1 MAHVVPAI
9 TPAPA
14 IPRIEPRQWL
24 TLATVLGGT
33 FVAFFDVFVVNVAIP
48 TVQRDLHASFAQ
60 VQLVIAAYALAY
72 AVALITGGRLG
83 DIYGRKRLFMLG
95 MAGFTLTSALC
106 GVAPFPIFLIIS
118 RVVQGL
124 SAALMT
130 PQVVSI
136 IQVTFPPRERGR
148 ALGIYGAVFGF
159 AATAAQVLGGLLIHA
174 NLFGLSWR
182 PAFLVNIPVG
192 VGTLVVATFLLAES
206 RSATAPRL
214 DLGGVCLLTVGLFLL
229 AFPLV
234 EGREAGWPAWSWLCL
249 LASIPVLAAFI
260 AFERR
265 ETARSGSPLVVLRL
279 FRHRAFVAGLVVA
292 ASVGAGAAGFLLALA
307 LYLQIGLRLS
317 PFAAGLILGPGAV
330 GYFLGATL
338 AAKLIPRFGS
348 RLAVCGLSLWVA
360 AWIVSIVAVHRGQEA
375 GPVVAL
381 ALLLFAMGVGNGLT
395 TPAVM
400 TTVLADV
407 ERDDA
412 GSASGIFV
420 TAQQIGNTLGVASIG
435 VIFFG
440 VLAGRTVPV
449 STALA
454 PSFGQQA
461 AALGLPAETVAAM
474 TTDFRAC
481 ADDRARGHDPAIMPA
496 SCQRATLHPADPQSG
511 ALIATF
517 LQGANARNYANADV
531 IGSLAAAGIV
541 LIAIVGAVCLPAP
554 RRSAHA

>member
-1 MAHVVPAI
+1 MAHAMPAA

-14 IPRIEPRQWL
+14 VSRIEPRQWL
-24 TLATVLGGT
+24 TLATVLGGM
-33 FVAFFDVFVVNVAIP
+33 FMAFFDVFVVNVAIP

-60 VQLVIAAYALAY
+60 VQFVIAGYALAY
-72 AVALITGGRLG
+72 AVTLITGGRLG

-95 MAGFTLTSALC
+95 MGGFTACSALC
-106 GVAPFPIFLIIS
+106 GLAPSPVFLIAA

-130 PQVVSI
+130 PQVISL
-136 IQVTFPPRERGR
+136 IQVTFPPKERGR

-159 AATAAQVLGGLLIHA
+159 AATAAQVLGGLLIRA
-174 NLFGLSWR
+174 NVFGLSWR
-182 PAFLVNIPVG
+182 PVFLVNVPVG
-192 VGTLVVATFLLAES
+192 VTALVVATVLLAES

-214 DLGGVCLLTVGLFLL
+214 DLGGVCLLTVGLLLL

-234 EGREAGWPAWSWLCL
+234 EGREAGWPMWSWLCL
-249 LASIPVLAAFI
+249 LASPPVLAAFV
-260 AFERR
+260 AFERW
-265 ETARSGSPLVVLRL
+265 ETARSGSPLVVLPL

-292 ASVGAGAAGFLLALA
+292 ASVGAGAAGFLLSLA

-348 RLAVCGLSLWVA
+348 RLAVCGLSLQVA

-381 ALLLFAMGVGNGLT
+381 ALLLFAMGCGNGLT

-407 ERDDA
+407 AGDDA

-420 TAQQIGNTLGVASIG
+420 TAQQIGNALGVAIIG

-440 VLAGRTVPV
+440 VLAGHAATV
-449 STALA
+449 SAALA
-454 PSFGQQA
+454 PGFGQQA
-461 AALGLPAETVAAM
+461 AAVGLPTDTVAA
-474 TTDFRAC
+474 TVTDFRSC
-481 ADDRARGHDPAIMPA
+481 ADDRARGHDPAIAPA
-496 SCQRATLHPADPQSG
+496 SCERATLHPADPQIG
-511 ALIATF
+511 ALVATF
-517 LQGANARNYANADV
+517 LQTANARNYANADV
-531 IGSLAAAGIV
+531 VGNLAAASIM
-541 LIAIVGAVCLPAP
+541 LIAIVSALRLPAS
-554 RRSAHA
+554 RGTADT